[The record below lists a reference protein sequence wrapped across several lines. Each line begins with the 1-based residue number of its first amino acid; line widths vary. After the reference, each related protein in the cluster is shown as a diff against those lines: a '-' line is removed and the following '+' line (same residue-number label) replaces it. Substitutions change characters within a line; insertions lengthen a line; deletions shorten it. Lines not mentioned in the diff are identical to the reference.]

1 MSGNVKFR
9 WFLIAPLLVALFVVI
24 SPVVSWAGE
33 LEDAQKKV
41 RQNYKSNVS
50 LAYINSWQFLSITG
64 GGV

>member
-9 WFLIAPLLVALFVVI
+9 WFLLAPLLVALFVVVT

-33 LEDAQKKV
+33 LEDAKERV

-50 LAYINSWQFLSITG
+50 LAYINSWHKF
-64 GGV
+64 V

>member
-1 MSGNVKFR
+1 MSGNVKFK
-9 WFLIAPLLVALFVVI
+9 WSLIAPLLVALFVVVS

-50 LAYINSWQFLSITG
+50 LAYINSWHKF
-64 GGV
+64 V